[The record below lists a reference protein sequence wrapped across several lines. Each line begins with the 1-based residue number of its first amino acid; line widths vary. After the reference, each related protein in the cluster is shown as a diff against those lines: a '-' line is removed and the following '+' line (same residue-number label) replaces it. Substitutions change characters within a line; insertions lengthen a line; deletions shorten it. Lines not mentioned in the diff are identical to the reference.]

1 MRIAKDNEGRPW
13 QITLSAASAM
23 RVEESVMVT
32 VQREVEKP
40 DGAKV
45 IETMTVP
52 FAIADIS
59 KIAETLTILR
69 SGYLATAS
77 TLWAIVQPQAADKNI
92 TRDSFL
98 EALTGDS
105 LQAMSAALVE
115 ELFEFFPPAQRPMLR
130 TLKDKLDE
138 IADSLI
144 RTAETRL
151 EELDTKTAAQ
161 VFTAAPATT

>member
-1 MRIAKDNEGRPW
+1 MKIVKDNEGRPW
-13 QITLSAASAM
+13 QIAISAASAM
-23 RVEESVMVT
+23 RVEEAVKVT
-32 VQREVEKP
+32 VHREVEKP

-45 IETMTVP
+45 VETMTVP

-69 SGYLATAS
+69 SGYLSTAA
-77 TLWAIVQPQAADKNI
+77 TLWAIVQPQAVEKGI
-92 TRDSFL
+92 TRDQFL

-105 LQAMSAALVE
+105 LQAMSAALVD
-115 ELFEFFPPAQRPMLR
+115 ELFEFFPPGQRPMLR
-130 TLKDKLDE
+130 TLKEKLDDV
-138 IADSLI
+138 ADSLI
-144 RTAETRL
+144 RTAEKRL